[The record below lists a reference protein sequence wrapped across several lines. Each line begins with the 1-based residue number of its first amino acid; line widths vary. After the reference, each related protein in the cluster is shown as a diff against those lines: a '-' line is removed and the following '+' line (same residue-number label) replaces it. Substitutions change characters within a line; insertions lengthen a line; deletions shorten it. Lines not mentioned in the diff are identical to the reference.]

1 MINAKYK
8 NIVRKA
14 QSNIYWHANANQN
27 QQHRVQ
33 AMQLYYNA
41 AKKKYKKPIPME
53 TGKKLKYDVKAL
65 RENPEKINKSLP
77 EE

>member
-14 QSNIYWHANANQN
+14 QNNIYWHANANQN

-33 AMQLYYNA
+33 TMQLYYNA
-41 AKKKYKKPIPME
+41 AKYKKPIPME
-53 TGKKLKYDVKAL
+53 TCKRLKYDVKAL
-65 RENPEKINKSLP
+65 REDPEN
-77 EE
+77 